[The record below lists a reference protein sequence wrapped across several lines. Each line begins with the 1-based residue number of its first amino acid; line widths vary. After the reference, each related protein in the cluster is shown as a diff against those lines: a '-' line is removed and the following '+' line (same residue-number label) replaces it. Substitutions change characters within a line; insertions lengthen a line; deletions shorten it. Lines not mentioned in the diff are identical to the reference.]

1 MRSSKCCSYLVAS
14 ATAPRQRWRS
24 LSCAS
29 FVSRVQHRAH
39 QPNAHPPQHLL
50 QVGIELIDHGGGKFD
65 RVRMASASGPSDM
78 QVEVEYDEEACV
90 VSTIAGSR
98 EPAFTDGLGP
108 MASFRGPLG
117 IACDGEGALIVVD
130 SDNRRV
136 RKIKV
141 GRGGSRCLCTLLRA
155 AGSPDAS
162 AVTPGNLSRP
172 SGLPLRAPSGV
183 IAPRAARASPPFRR
197 PGT

>member
-1 MRSSKCCSYLVAS
+1 
-14 ATAPRQRWRS
+14 
-24 LSCAS
+24 
-29 FVSRVQHRAH
+29 
-39 QPNAHPPQHLL
+39 
-50 QVGIELIDHGGGKFD
+50 
-65 RVRMASASGPSDM
+65 M

-117 IACDGEGALIVVD
+117 VACDGEGALIVVD

-162 AVTPGNLSRP
+162 AVIPGNLSRP
-172 SGLPLRAPSGV
+172 AGHPLRAPSGV